1 MPVFSEEFGVSPA
14 VASLSLSVT
23 TGMLSISMIV
33 AAALSDSRGRKVV
46 MVASL
51 LLSALLALLV
61 AASPD
66 FLSLLGLRAL
76 QGVVLAGLPSIAM
89 TYVGEEFGEGSLGS
103 AMGMYVGGTA
113 VGGMAGR
120 ISTGV
125 LTDAYSSQVALASIG
140 AVGLLGAAW
149 FAIGLPA
156 SENFRPRPFAI
167 GKLPRALLRHAR
179 APGLLCVFGM
189 GFLLMGSFV
198 ALYNYIGYL
207 LVGPPFDLSQTAVGF
222 IFAVYVMGMAS
233 SALMGR
239 LSDSFVRRGVILLG
253 VAIMFAS
260 ALLTLSMN
268 LYVVIAGVALY
279 TFGFF
284 GAHSVASAWVGERA
298 AGERA
303 QASSLYLLFYY
314 AGSSVVGTA
323 GGFFWE
329 PYGWYGVVLM
339 VSALL
344 LISLLLMGI
353 LSLAAPPRKTTVAG
367 HKGDFFA
374 FFSSAT
380 RIRSYNA
387 SMGLPERRERLL
399 PDGVPRYA

>member
-1 MPVFSEEFGVSPA
+1 VGGFVTFATLYCTQPLMPVFSEEFGVSPA

-23 TGMLSISMIV
+23 TAALSILMIV

-51 LLSALLALLV
+51 VLSALLALLV

-76 QGVVLAGLPSIAM
+76 QGVVLAGLSSIAM
-89 TYVGEEFGEGSLGS
+89 TYVGEEFGEGSLGL
-103 AMGMYVGGTA
+103 AMGLYVGGTA

-125 LTDAYSSQVALASIG
+125 LSDAYSSQVALAAIG

-167 GKLPRALLRHAR
+167 GKLPRALLQHAR
-179 APGLLCVFGM
+179 DPGLLCVFGV

-198 ALYNYIGYL
+198 ALYNYVSYL

-222 IFAVYVMGMAS
+222 IFAVYMMGTAS

-239 LSDSFVRRGVILLG
+239 LSDSFGRRGVILLG
-253 VAIMFAS
+253 VAIMLVS
-260 ALLTLSMN
+260 ALLTLSGN

-279 TFGFF
+279 TFGFL

-298 AGERA
+298 AEERA

-323 GGFFWE
+323 GGLFWD
-329 PYGWYGVVLM
+329 PYGWYGVVFM

-353 LSLAAPPRKTTVAG
+353 LSLA
-367 HKGDFFA
+367 
-374 FFSSAT
+374 
-380 RIRSYNA
+380 
-387 SMGLPERRERLL
+387 
-399 PDGVPRYA
+399 VPTQEDNGGRA

>member
-1 MPVFSEEFGVSPA
+1 MTFATLYCTQPLMPVFSEEFSVSPA

-23 TGMLSISMIV
+23 TGTLSVSMIV

-61 AASPD
+61 AASPG

-89 TYVGEEFGEGSLGS
+89 TYVGEEFGEDSLGA
-103 AMGMYVGGTA
+103 AMGLYVGGTA
-113 VGGMAGR
+113 IGGMAGR

-125 LTDAYSSQVALASIG
+125 LADAYSSEAALAAIG
-140 AVGLLGAAW
+140 VVGLLGAAW
-149 FAIGLPA
+149 FSIGLPA
-156 SENFRPRPFAI
+156 SENFCPRPLAL
-167 GKLPRALLRHAR
+167 GKLPQEYLRHVKD
-179 APGLLCVFGM
+179 PGLLCIFGV

-198 ALYNYIGYL
+198 ALYNYVGYL
-207 LVGPPFDLSQTAVGF
+207 LVGPPFDLSQTAVGS
-222 IFAVYVMGMAS
+222 IFVVYVMGTVS

-239 LSDSFVRRGVILLG
+239 LSDDFGQRGVILLG
-253 VAIMFAS
+253 VAIMLVS
-260 ALLTLSMN
+260 ALLTLSGN

-284 GAHSVASAWVGERA
+284 GAHSVASAWVGQRA

-314 AGSSVVGTA
+314 AGSSLVGTI
-323 GGFFWE
+323 GGLFWD
-329 PYGWYGVVLM
+329 PYGWYGVVFM

-344 LISLLLMGI
+344 VTSLLLMGL
-353 LSLAAPPRKTTVAG
+353 LSLAVPTQE
-367 HKGDFFA
+367 D
-374 FFSSAT
+374 
-380 RIRSYNA
+380 
-387 SMGLPERRERLL
+387 
-399 PDGVPRYA
+399 DGNRA

>member
-1 MPVFSEEFGVSPA
+1 MTFATLYCIQPLMPVFSEEFGVSPA

-51 LLSALLALLV
+51 LLSAILALLV

-89 TYVGEEFGEGSLGS
+89 TYVGEEFGEGSLGL
-103 AMGMYVGGTA
+103 AMGLYVGGTA

-120 ISTGV
+120 ISTGA
-125 LTDAYSSQVALASIG
+125 LTDAYSSQVALAAIG

-167 GKLPRALLRHAR
+167 EKLPRALLRHAR
-179 APGLLCVFGM
+179 DPGLLCICGL
-189 GFLLMGSFV
+189 GFLRMGSFV
-198 ALYNYIGYL
+198 ALYNYVGYL
-207 LVGPPFDLSQTAVGF
+207 LVGPPFDLSQTAVGS
-222 IFAVYVMGMAS
+222 IFAVYVMGTAS

-239 LSDSFVRRGVILLG
+239 LSDGFGRRGMILLG
-253 VAIMFAS
+253 VAIMLVS
-260 ALLTLSMN
+260 ALLTLSVN
-268 LYVVIAGVALY
+268 LYVVIVGVALY

-284 GAHSVASAWVGERA
+284 GAHSVASAWIGQRA

-314 AGSSVVGTA
+314 AGSSVLGTVG
-323 GGFFWE
+323 GLFWD
-329 PYGWYGVVLM
+329 PYGWYGVVFM
-339 VSALL
+339 VVALL
-344 LISLLLMGI
+344 AISLLLMGI
-353 LSLAAPPRKTTVAG
+353 LSLAVPTGEDDAG
-367 HKGDFFA
+367 
-374 FFSSAT
+374 
-380 RIRSYNA
+380 R
-387 SMGLPERRERLL
+387 P
-399 PDGVPRYA
+399 

>member
-1 MPVFSEEFGVSPA
+1 MFSEEFGVSPA

-23 TGMLSISMIV
+23 TGMLSVSMIV

-51 LLSALLALLV
+51 VFSTLLALLV

-66 FLSLLGLRAL
+66 FLSLLRLRAL
-76 QGVVLAGLPSIAM
+76 QGVILAGLPSIAM
-89 TYVGEEFGEGSLGS
+89 TYVGEEFGEGSLGL
-103 AMGMYVGGTA
+103 AMGLYVGGTA

-120 ISTGV
+120 ISTGA
-125 LTDAYSSQVALASIG
+125 LTDAYSSQAALAAIG

-149 FAIGLPA
+149 FSVGLPA

-167 GKLPRALLRHAR
+167 GKLPQTLLRHAKD
-179 APGLLCVFGM
+179 PVLLRVFGV

-198 ALYNYIGYL
+198 ALYNYVGYP

-222 IFAVYVMGMAS
+222 VFAVYVMGTAS

-239 LSDSFVRRGVILLG
+239 LSDGFGSRGVMLLG
-253 VAIMFAS
+253 VAIMLAG
-260 ALLTLSMN
+260 ALLALGGN
-268 LYVVIAGVALY
+268 LPAVIAGIALC

-284 GAHSVASAWVGERA
+284 GAHSAASAWVGQRA

-314 AGSSVVGTA
+314 AGSSVVGTV
-323 GGFFWE
+323 GGLFWDAH
-329 PYGWYGVVLM
+329 GWYGVVFM
-339 VSALL
+339 VSVLL
-344 LISLLLMGI
+344 AVSLSLMAM
-353 LSLAAPPRKTTVAG
+353 LSLAIRAQEDS
-367 HKGDFFA
+367 GDRA
-374 FFSSAT
+374 
-380 RIRSYNA
+380 
-387 SMGLPERRERLL
+387 
-399 PDGVPRYA
+399 